1 MDESHP
7 DWANYQRGA
16 GGERKVARDFSRVTN
31 PQLQEAV
38 FRTTFL
44 PMFVGGGEFMNRDA
58 WRAIAGSLLNEVDIF
73 SGHEYLYTVPP
84 VDLEVSSAISSRGP
98 DGSMGNTLTGA
109 LLNAA
114 EESSGYEAQMLVNS
128 QIAQAPQMVVDKREE
143 YMARWDAIFK
153 RYGIDYQAVRRE
165 VAIIKY
171 GAAAVAGVKDDIVDS
186 SSKKIDEGIEFDDSD
201 DDDIQSY

>member
-1 MDESHP
+1 MDDTHP
-7 DWANYQRGA
+7 DWANYQKGVS
-16 GGERKVARDFSRVTN
+16 GEKRVARDFSRVTN
-31 PQLQEAV
+31 PQLQESV
-38 FRTTFL
+38 FRNTFL

-73 SGHEYLYTVPP
+73 SGHEYLFTVPP

-114 EESSGYEAQMLVNS
+114 EEASGYEAQALVNS
-128 QIAQAPQMVVDKREE
+128 QIAQAPSMVVDKRAEF
-143 YMARWDAIFK
+143 MARWDAIFK
-153 RYGIDYQAVRRE
+153 RYGIDYQQVRRE

-171 GAAAVAGVKDDIVDS
+171 GSAAVAGVKDDIVDS

-201 DDDIQSY
+201 DDAIQAY

>member
-1 MDESHP
+1 MDETHP
-7 DWANYQRGA
+7 DWANYQRGVS
-16 GGERKVARDFSRVTN
+16 GERKVARDFSRVTN
-31 PQLQEAV
+31 PQLQESV
-38 FRTTFL
+38 FRSVFL

-58 WRAIAGSLLNEVDIF
+58 WRAVAGSMLNEVDIF
-73 SGHEYLYTVPP
+73 SGHEYLFTVPP
-84 VDLEVSSAISSRGP
+84 VDLEVTSAVSARGP

-114 EESSGYEAQMLVNS
+114 EEASGYEAQMLVNS
-128 QIAQAPQMVVDKREE
+128 QIAQAPSMVVDKREE

-153 RYGIDYQAVRRE
+153 RYGIDYKEVRRE
-165 VAIIKY
+165 VAIAKY
-171 GAAAVAGVKDDIVDS
+171 GAAAVVGVKDDIVDS